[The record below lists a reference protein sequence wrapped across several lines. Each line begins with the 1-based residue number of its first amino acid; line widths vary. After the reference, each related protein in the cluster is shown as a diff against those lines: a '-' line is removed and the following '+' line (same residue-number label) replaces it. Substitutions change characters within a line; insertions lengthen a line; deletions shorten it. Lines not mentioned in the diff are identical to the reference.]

1 MAGNRD
7 LIFNVK
13 PGDRISA
20 DQQNEM
26 AARARADWVAGHG
39 YADSAGTYQYDRVA
53 EKEGVYV
60 VNDSNQVLPAF
71 GVMMAWRLAKATDP
85 TGRNETDVFRIN
97 IDGQDTDNPYSIT
110 DSLCLL
116 VNGPSDLANERV
128 GIAYPINDYFPRP
141 ALYDTD
147 QFGNPSTGDVLG
159 VMVSTWKLGPGLPGF
174 LCAEA
179 GVDSNGCV
187 KVIAD
192 RMTRAWWARV
202 HTRTAAGA
210 TAISAYAVADQAGDL
225 IYDGVSAT
233 PAIDLDISIPP
244 LDPGLIQS
252 PNFSEDAYVMYT
264 IGVSANGLGGT
275 KDPVLVSPG
284 FDDPV
289 KTGKLWPTVD
299 IATIPTGWSST
310 GTTIGSYTIIARAT

>member
-1 MAGNRD
+1 
-7 LIFNVK
+7 
-13 PGDRISA
+13 
-20 DQQNEM
+20 
-26 AARARADWVAGHG
+26 VAGHG

-147 QFGNPSTGDVLG
+147 QTSLKMHMLCIQLG
-159 VMVSTWKLGPGLPGF
+159 FQPMGLVAQRTRF
-174 LCAEA
+174 LC
-179 GVDSNGCV
+179 
-187 KVIAD
+187 
-192 RMTRAWWARV
+192 R
-202 HTRTAAGA
+202 
-210 TAISAYAVADQAGDL
+210 QDL
-225 IYDGVSAT
+225 MI
-233 PAIDLDISIPP
+233 
-244 LDPGLIQS
+244 
-252 PNFSEDAYVMYT
+252 
-264 IGVSANGLGGT
+264 
-275 KDPVLVSPG
+275 
-284 FDDPV
+284 
-289 KTGKLWPTVD
+289 
-299 IATIPTGWSST
+299 
-310 GTTIGSYTIIARAT
+310 R